1 MLNKIKNNND
11 TDLSPK
17 TKLQQKYKVN
27 PFEEQD
33 IENIIKSIP
42 INQLQIYTDG
52 SLLKTKNETKTG
64 AGIYISKNKKKI
76 ADISIPLGKSPT
88 IFQCEMFEIK
98 KAADWIN
105 DQKLNSQTIYILSD
119 SQSSLQA
126 LIKQYT
132 KSNLVINTNISLN
145 NASLTHNIILLKVP
159 AHTGLEGNEEADKLA
174 KSAAKNNTGNENII
188 KKSVSSIVNEIKEI
202 LYNQQMKNL
211 VNANISDKV
220 KIPMTEILKNI

>member
-1 MLNKIKNNND
+1 
-11 TDLSPK
+11 
-17 TKLQQKYKVN
+17 
-27 PFEEQD
+27 
-33 IENIIKSIP
+33 
-42 INQLQIYTDG
+42 
-52 SLLKTKNETKTG
+52 
-64 AGIYISKNKKKI
+64 
-76 ADISIPLGKSPT
+76 
-88 IFQCEMFEIK
+88 MFAIK

-188 KKSVSSIVNEIKEI
+188 KKKCKFNCQR
-202 LYNQQMKNL
+202 N
-211 VNANISDKV
+211 
-220 KIPMTEILKNI
+220 